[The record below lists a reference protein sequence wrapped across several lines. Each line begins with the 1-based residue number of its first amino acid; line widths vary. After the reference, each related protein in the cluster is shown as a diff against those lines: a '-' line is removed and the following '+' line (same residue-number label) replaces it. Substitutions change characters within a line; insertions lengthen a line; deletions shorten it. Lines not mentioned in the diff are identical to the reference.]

1 MKGVRLM
8 LVWEKLQSV
17 NKLYVR
23 SKTGMV
29 ISPEARTFKAEVSKQ
44 VRNQLPEDLPFGR
57 NDVLKLSLHFMIKDR
72 FFVRDTSN
80 FIKLIEDTIFDELG
94 INDARNIHLDCRKSH
109 LKNSKMEYI
118 KVTIEKSDFNYN
130 YFNETK
136 EDTEK
141 GVAPKFEDK
150 LYTAEEME
158 EIYAKGIFD
167 CMRWELSYIQENT
180 STPPG
185 PKGKDKK

>member
-1 MKGVRLM
+1 MKGIRMM

-29 ISPEARTFKAEVSKQ
+29 ISPEARLFKAEVSKQ

-57 NDVLKLSLHFMIKDR
+57 DDVLKLSLHFMIKDR

-136 EDTEK
+136 EESDSK
-141 GVAPKFEDK
+141 QPLRLEDK

-158 EIYAKGIFD
+158 EIYSKGIFD
-167 CMRWELSYIQENT
+167 CMRWELSQIQENT
-180 STPPG
+180 SSTPV
-185 PKGKDKK
+185 PKGKKKK

>member
-1 MKGVRLM
+1 MM

-29 ISPEARTFKAEVSKQ
+29 ISPEARLFKAEVSKQ
-44 VRNQLPEDLPFGR
+44 VRHQLPEDLPFGR
-57 NDVLKLSLHFMIKDR
+57 DDVLKLSLHFMIKDR

-94 INDARNIHLDCRKSH
+94 INDARNIHLDCRKSY

-136 EDTEK
+136 EESDSK
-141 GVAPKFEDK
+141 QPLKLEDK

-158 EIYAKGIFD
+158 EIYSKGIFD
-167 CMRWELSYIQENT
+167 CMRWELSQIQENT
-180 STPPG
+180 SSTPV
-185 PKGKDKK
+185 PKGKKKK

>member
-1 MKGVRLM
+1 MM

-29 ISPEARTFKAEVSKQ
+29 ISPEARLFKAEVSKQ
-44 VRNQLPEDLPFGR
+44 VRHQLPDDLPFGR
-57 NDVLKLSLHFMIKDR
+57 DDVLKLSLHFMLRER

-94 INDARNIHLDCRKSH
+94 INDARNIHLDCRKSF

-136 EDTEK
+136 EESESK
-141 GVAPKFEDK
+141 KVELEDR
-150 LYTAEEME
+150 LYTKEETE
-158 EIYAKGIFD
+158 QIYSQGIFD
-167 CMRWELSYIQENT
+167 AMRWEISKLIDGI
-180 STPPG
+180 PDPVPA
-185 PKGKDKK
+185 PKGRKKK